1 VLPTSLD
8 ERVFV
13 RWETLSIKGESSIP
27 YYHKAWRSMTEESE
41 NKEPISPEKLLI
53 DNSSNFQFHA
63 AYVAYSDVFDK
74 VTDAEA
80 KKQLNQSILD
90 LQQNQID
97 YQAFYERIGKFRGED
112 PNLRGYGR
120 AFIKTQKK
128 REWRRKTQKH
138 ERIERHK

>member
-1 VLPTSLD
+1 
-8 ERVFV
+8 
-13 RWETLSIKGESSIP
+13 
-27 YYHKAWRSMTEESE
+27 MTEESE
-41 NKEPISPEKLLI
+41 NKEPISPEKLMI
-53 DNSSNFQFHA
+53 DNPSNFQFHA

-74 VTDAEA
+74 VVDAEA
-80 KKQLNQSILD
+80 KKQLNQNMLD

-97 YQAFYERIGKFRGED
+97 CQTFYERIGRFRGED

-138 ERIERHK
+138 DRIERHK

>member
-1 VLPTSLD
+1 
-8 ERVFV
+8 
-13 RWETLSIKGESSIP
+13 
-27 YYHKAWRSMTEESE
+27 MTEESE

-53 DNSSNFQFHA
+53 DSSSNFQFHA

-80 KKQLNQSILD
+80 KKQLNQNILD

-112 PNLRGYGR
+112 PNLRSYGR

-138 ERIERHK
+138 DRIERHK